1 MKKHITNKP
10 QTGTIVRW
18 FDAKGYGFIR
28 SGTHAEDVYFHI
40 SDYHV
45 QGKRPSEGETVVFVS
60 QHGQKGRL
68 MAVQVQNPQAA
79 RIATKQHRNTG
90 KGSDGIRSSLLAVG
104 LWVVLL
110 PAAVWVDMLPFD
122 VFIWY
127 GIASTLA
134 FFLYW
139 HDKTAARN
147 GRWRTPENTLHLA
160 ALAGGW
166 PGALLAQD
174 YLRHKSQKQP
184 FRTVFSITVA
194 LNIVLL
200 VYLSQHGFYGWL

>member
-1 MKKHITNKP
+1 MKQNATKP
-10 QTGTIVRW
+10 QSGIIVRW

-28 SGTHAEDVYFHI
+28 SGAHTEDVYFHI
-40 SDYHV
+40 SDYRV
-45 QGKRPSEGETVVFVS
+45 PNKRPSEGETVVFAL
-60 QHGQKGRL
+60 QCGQKGRP
-68 MAVQVQNPQAA
+68 MAVQVQTPQAA
-79 RIATKQHRNTG
+79 RAAAKQHRNTG
-90 KGSDGIRSSLLAVG
+90 TSSDGIRSSLFAAG
-104 LWVVLL
+104 LWFVLL
-110 PAAVWVDMLPFD
+110 LAAVWVDMLPFD

-127 GIASTLA
+127 GTASTAA

-147 GRWRTPENTLHLA
+147 GRWRTPENTLHLT

-184 FRTVFSITVA
+184 FRTVFFITVA

-200 VYLSQHGFYGWL
+200 VYLSQHGFYGRL